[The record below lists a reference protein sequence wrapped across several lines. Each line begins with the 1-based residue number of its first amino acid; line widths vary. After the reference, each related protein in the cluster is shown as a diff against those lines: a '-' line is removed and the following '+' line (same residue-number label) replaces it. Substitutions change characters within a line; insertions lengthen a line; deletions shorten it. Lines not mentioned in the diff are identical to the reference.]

1 MMGCDKT
8 GQTVIL
14 VVGCRLELP
23 WHFADDEL
31 GPCTWCGGLVRYRP
45 RGPAPGVLVCPGCFG
60 PRAVPGDVWIMPH
73 ELVAARQA
81 AAS

>member
-31 GPCTWCGGLVRYRP
+31 GACTYCDGLVRYRS
-45 RGPAPGVLVCPGCFG
+45 RGPTPGVLVCPACFG
-60 PRAVPGDVWIMPH
+60 PRAVPGDVWILPR
-73 ELVAARQA
+73 ERTIEPVARR
-81 AAS
+81 